1 MEILEFKDLSSFDK
15 EIIKENL
22 EHVFARIMISYDHK
36 STKKTLKLRD
46 DSTFVLNR
54 IGDSDSLKRAKEN
67 FLKLK
72 KLTTEQAIREIG
84 RSSYADMKHYIGVYY
99 DNVEVIYRLT
109 DDGTYEIDPNITVLG
124 CGELNYNYN
133 MGAIE

>member
-1 MEILEFKDLSSFDK
+1 MKILEFKDLSSFDK
-15 EIIKENL
+15 EIVKENL
-22 EHVFARIMISYDHK
+22 EYMFGRIMLTYDYK
-36 STKKTLKLRD
+36 SIKKTLKLRD
-46 DSTFVLNR
+46 DSTFVLNS

-72 KLTTEQAIREIG
+72 KLTTEQAIRMVG
-84 RSSYADMKHYIGVYY
+84 RSNYADMEHYIYVYS

-109 DDGTYEIDPNITVLG
+109 GDGTYKIDPNITVLG